1 MFGIGV
7 QELLIVLVIA
17 LLVFGPKTLPQ
28 IGTNMG
34 RAIANFKK
42 GVGGANTIDVTPES
56 KPADTPKTTP

>member
-28 IGTNMG
+28 IGSNMG

-42 GVGGANTIDVTPES
+42 GLGGKDVIEVTPGS
-56 KPADTPKTTP
+56 KPADTPTKKT